1 MYSASQGGKK
11 AQENFNILNADLTE
25 FLDDLEKS
33 TGNSFVICKSADN
46 DNDKLFYKKDKE
58 ELLINDQEALE
69 MELNTFGREIIK
81 KIPIITNIKIDLRKM
96 NGCQVGRMQD
106 GIYIAELMNL
116 K

>member
-1 MYSASQGGKK
+1 
-11 AQENFNILNADLTE
+11 
-25 FLDDLEKS
+25 
-33 TGNSFVICKSADN
+33 
-46 DNDKLFYKKDKE
+46 
-58 ELLINDQEALE
+58 

>member
-25 FLDDLEKS
+25 FLDDLEKN
-33 TGNSFVICKSADN
+33 TGNSFLICKSADN

-58 ELLINDQEALE
+58 DVK

>member
-25 FLDDLEKS
+25 FLDDLEKN
-33 TGNSFVICKSADN
+33 TGNSFLICKSADN

-58 ELLINDQEALE
+58 DVKNG
-69 MELNTFGREIIK
+69 LNTFGREIIK